1 MYPPPLSVTEPVG
14 LGVPATVTVTVSG
27 WVVATLDGEGVTVT
41 VGMVFAGLVT
51 VTGFDPDAL
60 LYIEELLES
69 GV

>member
-1 MYPPPLSVTEPVG
+1 MVIVALPPVRVVAAEVYPPPLSVT
-14 LGVPATVTVTVSG
+14 G